1 MLENAHPKCLFLEK
15 LMTLSE
21 VFLWP
26 GTKAC
31 EKMGVDPEGEAGLL
45 RWMVNT
51 LVYLVLCLIVVWV
64 LVA

>member
-1 MLENAHPKCLFLEK
+1 
-15 LMTLSE
+15 MTLTE

-31 EKMGVDPEGEAGLL
+31 ERLGVDPEGEASLI

-51 LVYLVLCLIVVWV
+51 LVYLGVSLSIVWLIV
-64 LVA
+64 A